1 MNPTPIKLFLWKNPI
16 DHKYKVVD
24 VAGFCYGDSTDPQKA
39 VNMAVGLGIPLED
52 IDTEG
57 IL

>member
-1 MNPTPIKLFLWKNPI
+1 MSSVKPLFLWLNPI
-16 DHKYKVVD
+16 DHKYKVID
-24 VAGFCYGDSTDPQKA
+24 TAGFVFGDSTDPQKA
-39 VNMAVGLGIPLED
+39 VNMAVNLGISPSE

>member
-1 MNPTPIKLFLWKNPI
+1 MSSVKPLFLWLNPI
-16 DHKYKVVD
+16 DHKYKVID
-24 VAGFCYGDSTDPQKA
+24 TAGFVFGDSTDPQKA
-39 VNMAVGLGIPLED
+39 VRMAVDLGISPSE